1 MNVIVANERRYELN
15 SLNIEIIKNVEGVYS
30 VEELIGMF
38 TNFFFN
44 RIIIDITSIKNYND
58 YSNLKKLFSAI
69 DTKKIIILLNQN
81 HEVCISKEYISDL
94 VTLGVYNFTVL
105 GDFDILNLTY
115 LENDGALF
123 GSFSGMRWILVAV
136 TAALMIFGGWYMIKH
151 SKEKLTLISMTLIIS
166 GGLGNIIDR
175 LFRDGKVVDYFD
187 VQFMDFA
194 VFNFADCCVVIGVI
208 LLLIQI
214 VFFDF
219 KDKGEKVNKEKVS
232 ENE

>member
-1 MNVIVANERRYELN
+1 MIYIIALIIAFVAIVVLTGVDQ
-15 SLNIEIIKNVEGVYS
+15 LIK
-30 VEELIGMF
+30 IW
-38 TNFFFN
+38 
-44 RIIIDITSIKNYND
+44 
-58 YSNLKKLFSAI
+58 AI
-69 DTKKIIILLNQN
+69 DSLKGQPSRDFLSI
-81 HEVCISKEYISDL
+81 
-94 VTLGVYNFTVL
+94 

-123 GSFSGMRWILVAV
+123 GSFSGMRWILIAV
-136 TAALMIFGGWYMIKH
+136 TAALMIFCGWYMIKH

-219 KDKGEKVNKEKVS
+219 KDKGEKVNKEKVF